1 MKLMPRIVFI
11 LCFVS
16 SLTYG
21 SDYPNRP
28 IKIIQPL
35 GVGTPADI
43 FSRAI
48 ALQLSEK
55 LGQPVIVE
63 NKVGA
68 NGLIGMDACAK
79 APPDGY
85 TICVPSFS
93 QVSLNPVIY
102 PNITYEPLKDLAPV
116 ILVGLITSSISVNTS
131 LPVNSIKEL
140 IELAKAKPDTIN
152 WSSWGVGSFSH
163 LHLAWLES
171 TTGAKFRHV
180 PYKTIDQALTATLSG
195 ETQVFMTTP
204 GLAQPHVKSG
214 KLRALAI
221 AGPKRSPLLDVPT
234 LKEQGYNAEFVSW
247 IGVTLPTGSPKE
259 IIQKL
264 NSEMNKSITD
274 PKFVERVLSPISVEA
289 IGGTPEEFGT
299 FMKTDREVTAKLAKI
314 AKITA
319 NQ

>member
-1 MKLMPRIVFI
+1 MKILYSILVF
-11 LCFVS
+11 L
-16 SLTYG
+16 SLF
-21 SDYPNRP
+21 SPLVLSNDYPNRP

-35 GVGTPADI
+35 GIGTPADI

-48 ALQLSEK
+48 AQQLSDK
-55 LGQPVIVE
+55 FGQPVIVE

-79 APPDGY
+79 APSDGY

-102 PNITYEPLKDLAPV
+102 PNITYEPLKDLSPIV
-116 ILVGLITSSISVNTS
+116 LVGLITSSISVNS
-131 LPVNSIKEL
+131 ALPVNSMKEL

-163 LHLAWLES
+163 LHMAWLES
-171 TTGAKFRHV
+171 TTGAKFKHI

-195 ETQVFMTTP
+195 ETQVFMNTP
-204 GLAQPHVKSG
+204 GLVQPHVKSG
-214 KLRALAI
+214 KLRPLAI

-234 LKEQGYNAEFVSW
+234 LKEQGFNADFVSW
-247 IGVTLPTGSPKE
+247 IGVTVPTGTPKD

-264 NSEMNKSITD
+264 NSEMNKSISD
-274 PKFVERVLSPISVEA
+274 PKFVERV
-289 IGGTPEEFGT
+289 GGTPEEFSA
-299 FMKTDREVTAKLAKI
+299 FMKSDREVATRLAKI
-314 AKITA
+314 AKLSS
-319 NQ
+319 N

>member
-1 MKLMPRIVFI
+1 MKI
-11 LCFVS
+11 LPNVLICLGLYS
-16 SLTYG
+16 SMVLG
-21 SDYPNRP
+21 NDYPNRP

-35 GVGTPADI
+35 GIGTPADI
-43 FSRAI
+43 FSRSI
-48 ALQLSEK
+48 AQQLSEK
-55 LGQPVIVE
+55 FGQPVIVE

-102 PNITYEPLKDLAPV
+102 PNISYEPLRDLSPI
-116 ILVGLITSSISVNTS
+116 ILVGLITSSISVNSS
-131 LPVNSIKEL
+131 LPVSSVKEL
-140 IELAKAKPDTIN
+140 IELAKSKPDTIN

-195 ETQVFMTTP
+195 ETQVFMNTP
-204 GLAQPHVKSG
+204 GLVQAHVKSG
-214 KLRALAI
+214 KLRAIAI

-234 LKEQGYNAEFVSW
+234 LKEQGFNAEFVSW
-247 IGVTLPTGSPKE
+247 IGVTVPTGTPKE
-259 IIQKL
+259 IVQKL
-264 NSEMNKSITD
+264 NSEMNKSISD
-274 PKFVERVLSPISVEA
+274 SKFVDKVLTPISVEA
-289 IGGTPEEFGT
+289 IGGSPEEFGA
-299 FMKTDREVTAKLAKI
+299 FMKTDREVTSRLAKLAKI
-314 AKITA
+314 TA
-319 NQ
+319 N

>member
-1 MKLMPRIVFI
+1 MKILYSILVF
-11 LCFVS
+11 L
-16 SLTYG
+16 SLF
-21 SDYPNRP
+21 SPLVQSNDYPNRP

-35 GVGTPADI
+35 GIGTPADI

-48 ALQLSEK
+48 AQQLSDK
-55 LGQPVIVE
+55 FGQPVIVE

-102 PNITYEPLKDLAPV
+102 PNITYEPLKDLSPIV
-116 ILVGLITSSISVNTS
+116 LVGLITSSISVNS
-131 LPVNSIKEL
+131 ALPVNSMKEL

-163 LHLAWLES
+163 LHMAWLES
-171 TTGAKFRHV
+171 TTGAKFKHI

-195 ETQVFMTTP
+195 ETQVFMNTP
-204 GLAQPHVKSG
+204 GLVQPHVKSG
-214 KLRALAI
+214 KLRPLAI

-234 LKEQGYNAEFVSW
+234 LKEQGFNADFVSW
-247 IGVTLPTGSPKE
+247 IGVTVPTGTPKD

-264 NSEMNKSITD
+264 NSEMNKSISD
-274 PKFVERVLSPISVEA
+274 PKFVERVLTPISVEPV
-289 IGGTPEEFGT
+289 GGTPEEFST
-299 FMKTDREVTAKLAKI
+299 FMKSDREVATRLAKI
-314 AKITA
+314 AKLSS
-319 NQ
+319 N

>member
-1 MKLMPRIVFI
+1 MKI
-11 LCFVS
+11 LPNVLICLGLYS
-16 SLTYG
+16 SMVLG
-21 SDYPNRP
+21 NDYPNRP

-35 GVGTPADI
+35 GIGTPADI
-43 FSRAI
+43 FSRSI
-48 ALQLSEK
+48 AQQLSEK
-55 LGQPVIVE
+55 FGQPVIVE

-102 PNITYEPLKDLAPV
+102 PNISYEPLRDLSPV
-116 ILVGLITSSISVNTS
+116 ILVGLITSSISVNSS
-131 LPVNSIKEL
+131 LPVSSVKEL
-140 IELAKAKPDTIN
+140 IELAKSKPDTIN

-195 ETQVFMTTP
+195 ETQVFMNTP
-204 GLAQPHVKSG
+204 GLVQAHVKSG
-214 KLRALAI
+214 KLRAIAI

-234 LKEQGYNAEFVSW
+234 LKEQGFNAEFVSW
-247 IGVTLPTGSPKE
+247 IGVTVPTGTPKE
-259 IIQKL
+259 IVQKL
-264 NSEMNKSITD
+264 NSEMNKSISD
-274 PKFVERVLSPISVEA
+274 SKFVDKVLTPISVEA
-289 IGGTPEEFGT
+289 IGGSPEEFGA
-299 FMKTDREVTAKLAKI
+299 FMKTDREVTSRLAKLAKI
-314 AKITA
+314 TA
-319 NQ
+319 N

>member
-1 MKLMPRIVFI
+1 MKKFPHLLIACIFI
-11 LCFVS
+11 FS
-16 SLTYG
+16 SYVNG
-21 SDYPNRP
+21 NDYPNRP

-35 GVGTPADI
+35 GIGTPADI

-48 ALQLSEK
+48 AQQLSEK
-55 LGQPVIVE
+55 LGQPIIVE

-79 APPDGY
+79 ALPDGY

-102 PNITYEPLKDLAPV
+102 PNISYEPLRDLSPV
-116 ILVGLITSSISVNTS
+116 VLVGLITSSISVNS
-131 LPVNSIKEL
+131 ALPVNSIKEL
-140 IELAKAKPDTIN
+140 IDLAKAKPDTIN

-171 TTGAKFRHV
+171 ATGAKFRHV

-195 ETQVFMTTP
+195 ETQVFMNTP
-204 GLAQPHVKSG
+204 GLIQAHVKSG
-214 KLRALAI
+214 KLRAIAV

-247 IGVTLPTGSPKE
+247 IGVTVPVGTPKE
-259 IIQKL
+259 VIQKL
-264 NSEMNKSITD
+264 NFEMNKSISD
-274 PKFVERVLSPISVEA
+274 PKFVEKVLTPISVEA
-289 IGGTPEEFGT
+289 IGGTPEEFGA
-299 FMKTDREVTAKLAKI
+299 FMKTDREVTSKLAKV

-319 NQ
+319 N

>member
-1 MKLMPRIVFI
+1 MKI
-11 LCFVS
+11 LPNVLICLGLYS
-16 SLTYG
+16 SMVLG
-21 SDYPNRP
+21 NDYPNRP

-35 GVGTPADI
+35 GIGTPADI
-43 FSRAI
+43 FSRSI
-48 ALQLSEK
+48 AQQLSEK
-55 LGQPVIVE
+55 FGQPVIVE

-102 PNITYEPLKDLAPV
+102 PNISYEPLRDLSPI
-116 ILVGLITSSISVNTS
+116 ILVGLITSSISVNSS
-131 LPVNSIKEL
+131 LPVSSVKEL
-140 IELAKAKPDTIN
+140 IELAKSKPDTIN

-195 ETQVFMTTP
+195 ETQVFMNTP
-204 GLAQPHVKSG
+204 GLVQAHVKSG
-214 KLRALAI
+214 KLRAIAI

-234 LKEQGYNAEFVSW
+234 LKEQGFNAEFVSW
-247 IGVTLPTGSPKE
+247 IGVTVPTGTPKE
-259 IIQKL
+259 IVQKL
-264 NSEMNKSITD
+264 NSEMNKSIS
-274 PKFVERVLSPISVEA
+274 EEVLKNS
-289 IGGTPEEFGT
+289 G
-299 FMKTDREVTAKLAKI
+299 RL
-314 AKITA
+314 
-319 NQ
+319 